1 MKIKDGF
8 VLEQVGDTY
17 LAVAVGELAEQ
28 FNALVRLNETGAFLW
43 RQLITEKTKDELLV
57 ALMNEYEGVSEE
69 LAKRDIISFLN
80 TLKANNILEV

>member
-8 VLEQVGDTY
+8 VLEQVGDSY
-17 LAVAVGELAEQ
+17 LAVAVGELAEK

-43 RQLITEKTKDELLV
+43 RQLLTDKTKEELLA

-69 LAKRDIISFLN
+69 LAKRDITAFLN
-80 TLKANNILEV
+80 TLNTNNILEV

>member
-1 MKIKDGF
+1 MRIKDGF
-8 VLEQVGDTY
+8 VLEQVGDSY
-17 LAVAVGELAEQ
+17 LAVAVGELAEK

-43 RQLITEKTKDELLV
+43 RQLVTDKTKEELLE

-69 LAKRDIISFLN
+69 LAKRDIMSFLN